1 MTLPAPSSDRYENPF
16 ERYSYKSPL
25 IESLRAGNGTLRAGR
40 VTVRTARTFGFCWGV
55 DRAVAMVQ
63 DALAQYP
70 GRRLW
75 LLDQII
81 HNPHVNADFK
91 QKGVRFLRGPFAEP
105 ARSGELKAED
115 VVVIPAFSA
124 TVEDMTRLQA
134 AGCTIVDTTCPWVI
148 KPHKRT
154 LKYVADGF
162 TTLIHGLVR
171 HEETRASCSLIASRG
186 GAYLVVA
193 DRRQTALVCDVIA
206 GAAPAGRLQEALPA
220 DALSRGFDPAVHL
233 QRIGTVNQ
241 TTMLAS
247 ETREIERMVR
257 AAIARRDGEAAAA
270 QNFRELNTI
279 CRATQ
284 ENQDAVEELAQAGDL
299 DLMIVVGG
307 YDSSNTRNLTRV
319 GAGRFPSYHVTGP
332 DSITPDEIVHRDP
345 GGGRLRRTKGWRP
358 PGDVTIGSPAG
369 ASPPDPLRGAVTRSV
384 LACAGAPLPEA
395 AAPGA
400 AARR

>member
-1 MTLPAPSSDRYENPF
+1 MSDTERYDDPF

-25 IESLRAGNGTLRAGR
+25 IEALRSGQGVLTAGR

-63 DALAQYP
+63 DAIATYP
-70 GRRLW
+70 DRRLW

-81 HNPHVNADFK
+81 HNPRVNADFK
-91 QKGVRFLRGPFAEP
+91 AQGVRFVRGPFADGDDDGGP
-105 ARSGELKAED
+105 AAQD

-124 TVEDMTRLQA
+124 TVEDMDRFKTV
-134 AGCTIVDTTCPWVI
+134 GCTIVDTTCPWVI

-154 LKYVADGF
+154 LKYVSDGL
-162 TTLIHGLVR
+162 TTLIHGLFL

-186 GAYLVVA
+186 GQYLVVA
-193 DRRQTALVCDVIA
+193 DKDQASLVCEVIRGNTPA
-206 GAAPAGRLQEALPA
+206 ERLLTELPRAAR
-220 DALSRGFDPAVHL
+220 SRDFDPAQHL

-257 AAIARRDGEAAAA
+257 EAMADRDGEERTAES
-270 QNFRELNTI
+270 FRELNTI

-284 ENQDAVEELAQAGDL
+284 ENQDAVAELTGENTL

-319 GAGRFPSYHVTGP
+319 GEGRFPSYHVDGP
-332 DSITPDEIVHRDP
+332 DGIGADEIVHRDP
-345 GGGRLRRTKGWRP
+345 ETSERVRTRDWLPQGE
-358 PGDVTIGSPAG
+358 VVIGFTAG
-369 ASPPDPLRGAVTRSV
+369 ASTPDTLLGDTIRSV
-384 LACAGAPLPEA
+384 LAVAGAPLDA
-395 AAPGA
+395 AI
-400 AARR
+400 AR